1 MLIKKIF
8 FTLILA
14 LTFTFSVYS
23 AEVPSLSAGSAVLI
37 NADTN
42 EIIYQKNAYKQRSMA
57 STTKIMTAVLA
68 IESGRLQET
77 VTAENMAAEG
87 SSIGLKEGYKMSL
100 EALVW
105 GMLLESGNDAAK
117 LTANFL
123 AGSEESFSL
132 AMNEKA
138 REIGMANTN
147 FVTASGLDDEEHY
160 TTAYDMSLLGS
171 YAIKNP
177 VFREICS
184 AKTKS
189 VKFIEPNIS
198 FTFANHNRLLYSCDG
213 VFGIKT
219 GFTKKSG
226 RCLVSA
232 CQRGETTL
240 VAVTLNAGDDWNDHI
255 KLYNYGFDNTVTEKA
270 VLNFPESV
278 SIYGGTK
285 SVLYIT
291 ADLDA
296 YYSYFGNKG
305 SITQKIYL
313 PRLIYAPV
321 NKGDI
326 LGRAE
331 ILKDGKR
338 VAAVNLIAD
347 NTVSAAEPTEITP
360 SLWQRI
366 TNRLKE
372 IFS

>member
-8 FTLILA
+8 LTLILA
-14 LTFTFSVYS
+14 LIFSFSVYS

-132 AMNEKA
+132 AMNKKA
-138 REIGMANTN
+138 YEIGMTNTN
-147 FVTASGLDDEEHY
+147 FVTASGLDDEKHY
-160 TTAYDMSLLGS
+160 TTAYDMALLGA

-184 AKTKS
+184 AKTKT
-189 VKFIEPNIS
+189 VRFIEPEIN
-198 FTFANHNRLLYSCDG
+198 FTFANHNRLLYSCEG

-232 CQRGETTL
+232 CQRGEVTL
-240 VAVTLNAGDDWNDHI
+240 VAVTLSAGDDWNDHI
-255 KLYNYGFDNTVTEKA
+255 KLYNYGFENITTEKA
-270 VLNFPESV
+270 ILNLPMSLSV
-278 SIYGGTK
+278 YGGTK
-285 SVLYIT
+285 SVLSVA
-291 ADLDA
+291 ADSDA

-305 SITQKIYL
+305 NITQRIYL
-313 PRLIYAPV
+313 PQLIYAPV

-347 NTVSAAEPTEITP
+347 NTVSAIEPTEITP

-366 TNRLKE
+366 TDKIKE
-372 IFS
+372 FFT

>member
-8 FTLILA
+8 LTLILA

-23 AEVPSLSAGSAVLI
+23 AEAPSLSAGSAVLI

-42 EIIYQKNAYKQRSMA
+42 EIICQKNAYKQRSMA

-117 LTANFL
+117 LTANFI

-147 FVTASGLDDEEHY
+147 FVTASGLDDEKHY
-160 TTAYDMSLLGS
+160 TTAYDMALLGA

-184 AKTKS
+184 AKTKT
-189 VKFIEPNIS
+189 VKFIEPNMS
-198 FTFANHNRLLYSCDG
+198 LTFANHNRLLYSYEG

-232 CQRGETTL
+232 CQRGEVTL
-240 VAVTLNAGDDWNDHI
+240 VAVTLSAGDDWNDHI
-255 KLYNYGFDNTVTEKA
+255 KLYNYGFNNTVTEKA

-278 SIYGGTK
+278 SIHGGTK
-285 SVLYIT
+285 SVLSVT
-291 ADLDA
+291 ADSDA
-296 YYSYFGNKG
+296 YYSYFGDKG
-305 SITQKIYL
+305 SVTQKIYL
-313 PRLIYAPV
+313 PHIIYAPV

-331 ILKDGKR
+331 ILKDGKK
-338 VAAVNLIAD
+338 VAAANLIAG
-347 NTVSAAEPTEITP
+347 NTVSAIEPIEIEP
-360 SLWQRI
+360 SFWQRI
-366 TNRLKE
+366 ADKIKE
-372 IFS
+372 FFT